1 MQKVDFEI
9 QLPETERVRNL
20 PIHEEYF
27 WFKQNGTKR
36 KLRLHD
42 YVDVYQ
48 IPYLYEHLMEK
59 LDSKSHTVLTSLLVE
74 QFTQAGGTVEDM
86 VVLDIGA
93 GSGLV
98 GKTLADLGV
107 KSIVGIDIVPEAAQA
122 AQRQYPGI
130 YENYY
135 VEDLTKLTEMTKQAL
150 NGRGFNCLIC
160 CSALS
165 QGHVPADALSVVYN
179 QVAPDGFIAF
189 NVAQYFWEDN
199 TKTGFRQQHSWVE
212 DKAVFE
218 VIQKHPYRHRF
229 YTDGRPLEYLAIVG
243 RKRSSF

>member
-1 MQKVDFEI
+1 MQKINFEI
-9 QLPETERVRNL
+9 QLPEMESIRNL

-42 YVDVYQ
+42 YIEVYQ

-74 QFTQAGGTVEDM
+74 QFTQAGGIVEDM

-93 GSGLV
+93 GTGLV

-107 KSIVGIDIVPEAAQA
+107 KSIVGIDIVPQAAQA
-122 AQRQYPGI
+122 AKSQYPGV
-130 YENYY
+130 YQNYY
-135 VEDLTKLTEMTKQAL
+135 VEDLTKLTETTKQAL
-150 NGRGFNCLIC
+150 NSRGFNCLIC

-179 QVAPDGFIAF
+179 KVIPNGFIAF
-189 NVAQYFWEDN
+189 NVAQYFWEDD
-199 TKTGFRQQHSWVE
+199 TETGFRQQHSWIE
-212 DKAVFE
+212 DRAVFE
-218 VIQKHPYRHRF
+218 IIQKHPYRHRF
-229 YTDGRPLEYLAIVG
+229 YTDGRPLEYLGIVG